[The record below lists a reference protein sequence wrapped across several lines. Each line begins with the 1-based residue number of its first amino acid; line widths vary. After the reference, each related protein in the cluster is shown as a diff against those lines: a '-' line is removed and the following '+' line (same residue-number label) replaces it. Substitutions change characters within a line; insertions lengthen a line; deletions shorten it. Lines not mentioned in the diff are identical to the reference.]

1 MNSKNSFTLIEL
13 LIVIAI
19 LAILSVA
26 IVIVINPTDLIR
38 QSRDTN
44 RLTDLNQ
51 LNKALSLFDVTNPN
65 DFTGTSSVVY
75 VSLPDT
81 TTTCANLSLPALPSG
96 YSYRC
101 VTTSTLIKTD
111 GTGWIPVNFD
121 GISYG
126 SPIQKLPVDPQNTT
140 STGQYYSY
148 IPGGSWELN
157 GSFES
162 EKYRAN
168 PQKSKTNLPGVIAVG
183 TDLSLNPSYREPAI
197 GQSQTLG
204 ADLVSGW
211 NLTSGWTAYSSG
223 SANGASSFVTSGGSG
238 GVRKSIGTTVGNRY
252 RMQVAGTIAGGTSYF
267 YVYSYG
273 GGTVYKQAPSSGNFN
288 LDFTFTAIDSNGIL
302 LFTNVTGITVTI
314 TSMTVQ
320 PITQESGSLTFDV
333 MNNAGIIQD
342 ITGGKTVTNTAASA
356 SAVNRNNV
364 MEFNGSTSKLDLGAD
379 FIGTGDYSV
388 AGWIYAR
395 SLGENSVGRIIDNN
409 KLLLYVTSG
418 TSRFGL
424 SSDGAVTT
432 AYSASTAL
440 TLNNWQHLIVT
451 RTSVGVTNFYVNGVL
466 SGTANQS
473 SGTPVAGTTVL
484 IGNNGGTTATFN
496 GYIYR
501 LKGYNRILNTTEIQ
515 QLFNSQ
521 RFLFGI

>member
-1 MNSKNSFTLIEL
+1 MTNRSSFTLIEL
-13 LIVIAI
+13 LVVIAI

-26 IVIVINPTDLIR
+26 IVIVINPADLIR

-51 LNKALSLFDVTNPN
+51 LNKAISLFDVTNPN
-65 DFTGTSSVVY
+65 DFTGTSSIVY
-75 VSLPDT
+75 VSIPDT
-81 TTTCANLSLPALPSG
+81 SGTCVNLSLPTLPAG
-96 YSYRC
+96 YTYNC

-111 GTGWIPVNFD
+111 GTGWIPVNFSA
-121 GISYG
+121 ISYG
-126 SPIQKLPVDPQNTT
+126 SPIQRLPIDPTNTT
-140 STGQYYSY
+140 SSGQYYSY

-211 NLTSGWTAYSSG
+211 NFTSGWTVG
-223 SANGASSFVTSGGSG
+223 LSATINNATTFTAGAANSYIYRNTLTTA
-238 GVRKSIGTTVGNRY
+238 GVRYHLRIAGTVSVGNFY
-252 RMQVAGTIAGGTSYF
+252 IVKTAGQIGGT
-267 YVYSYG
+267 YSGAFDY
-273 GGTVYKQAPSSGNFN
+273 TV
-288 LDFTFTAIDSNGIL
+288 DFTAIDGL
-302 LFTNVTGITVTI
+302 LGLRAVTSGAVVNITTFTLEL
-314 TSMTVQ
+314 
-320 PITQESGSLTFDV
+320 ITQESGSLVFDV
-333 MNNAGIIQD
+333 MNNAGTIQD
-342 ITGGKTVTNTAASA
+342 ITGSKTVTNTSVSA
-356 SAVNRNNV
+356 PNISRNNV

-388 AGWIYAR
+388 AGWIYVD
-395 SLGENSVGRIIDNN
+395 STGEDGMGRIIDNG
-409 KLLLYVTSG
+409 KFSLYIQSNIL
-418 TSRFGL
+418 RL
-424 SSDGAVTT
+424 SSSLSSGPWPVMGTIQ
-432 AYSASTAL
+432 YGQWYHIIL
-440 TLNNWQHLIVT
+440 T
-451 RTSVGVTNFYVNGVL
+451 RTSASSNNVTSYINGVL

-473 SGTPVAGTTVL
+473 SGTPVAGTTNVV
-484 IGNNGGTTATFN
+484 IGNNSGGSGTFD